1 MKAFVVM
8 GRTLKAVYDE
18 LFLCVFLSLIWWAGT
33 IFIPTAAPV
42 TLGLHH
48 VANRIANY
56 KRVDMS
62 FFWEAARSNVGRGW
76 ALYLINLLIPIIIAT
91 SIVFYL
97 STTSWLRVLGFV
109 CIWLFIFVLMIS
121 QYYFPLFWQQDEPNL
136 RLVLR
141 NAVLLALQ
149 HPLYTLLMLLFQII
163 LLGISV
169 AITLPLFLLAPALIA
184 ISANFALNGM
194 LQEVGLAP
202 QPPQA
207 APR

>member
-18 LFLCVFLSLIWWAGT
+18 LFLCVFLSIMWWLGT
-33 IFIPTAAPV
+33 VLVVTAAPATV
-42 TLGLHH
+42 GLHQ

-56 KRVDMS
+56 KRVDS
-62 FFWEAARSNVGRGW
+62 SIFWEAARSNIGRGW
-76 ALYLINLLIPIIIAT
+76 VLYLINLLVPVIIVT

-97 STTSWLRVLGFV
+97 GTTGWLRILGFV
-109 CIWLFIFVLMIS
+109 CVWLFIFILMIS
-121 QYYFPLFWQQDEPNL
+121 QYYFPLFWQQDDPDI
-136 RLVLR
+136 RLILR

-149 HPLYTLLMLLFQII
+149 HPLYTFLMLLFQ
-163 LLGISV
+163 LLLIGLSV

-184 ISANFALNGM
+184 ISANFALTGM

>member
-1 MKAFVVM
+1 M

-18 LFLCVFLSLIWWAGT
+18 LFLCVFLSLIWWLGT
-33 IFIPTAAPV
+33 VLIVTAAPATV
-42 TLGLHH
+42 GLHQ

-56 KRVDMS
+56 KRVDSS
-62 FFWEAARSNVGRGW
+62 FFWEGARMRIGRGW
-76 ALYLINLLIPIIIAT
+76 LLYLINLVVPNNIFPIIL
-91 SIVFYL
+91 FKL
-97 STTSWLRVLGFV
+97 PTTGWLRILGFV
-109 CIWLFIFVLMIS
+109 CIWLFVFVLMIS
-121 QYYFPLFWQQDEPNL
+121 QYYFPLFWQQDEPDI
-136 RLVLR
+136 RLILR

-149 HPLYTLLMLLFQII
+149 HPLYTFLMLLFQI
-163 LLGISV
+163 LLMALSI

-184 ISANFALNGM
+184 VSANFALTGM

>member
-18 LFLCVFLSLIWWAGT
+18 LFLCVALSLLWWLGT
-33 IFIPTAAPV
+33 ILILPAAPATV
-42 TLGLHH
+42 GLHQ

-56 KRVDMS
+56 KRVDAS
-62 FFWEAARSNVGRGW
+62 FFWEAARMKIGRGW
-76 ALYLINLLIPIIIAT
+76 LLYLINLIVPIIIVT

-97 STTSWLRVLGFV
+97 STTGWLRILGFV
-109 CIWLFIFVLMIS
+109 CIWLFVFILMIS
-121 QYYFPLFWQQDEPNL
+121 QYYFPLFWQQDEPDI
-136 RLVLR
+136 RLILR
-141 NAVLLALQ
+141 NSVLLALQ
-149 HPLYTLLMLLFQII
+149 HPLYTFLMLLFQLI

-184 ISANFALNGM
+184 ISANFALTGM

-202 QPPQA
+202 LPPQSA
-207 APR
+207 AR